1 MIVPFCYSV
10 KFFYENASFKY
21 SSYYVLLIKTSSL
34 EYYFKAL
41 QLLPENIN
49 HDIVTEDVSFEK
61 QKGYPDSVGKGDKKM
76 ELLERNAPCWCGSG
90 KKYKKCHEAFDEKL
104 KMYENKGVLMCAL
117 P

>member
-61 QKGYPDSVGKGDKKM
+61 QKGYRTALEKEIRNGIIREKRAMLVRQRKKI
-76 ELLERNAPCWCGSG
+76 
-90 KKYKKCHEAFDEKL
+90 
-104 KMYENKGVLMCAL
+104 
-117 P
+117 